1 VGAYSNKVLFAS
13 GLLIFTLTVNANA
26 QDTNAAGQ
34 HTSMCGHSPRISIP
48 ETKLLHLDS
57 PNRIPNAFMVAFKC
71 DEALA
76 KDIPKSSALRSQVL
90 PGTMPTSQAN
100 CAMLA
105 AAFVAR
111 FGGHLGNV
119 WCNPGFR
126 AFSITEVSE
135 ATIAILAKDDR
146 VEYVEPDMVA
156 TAQ

>member
-1 VGAYSNKVLFAS
+1 MDAYSNLVFFAS
-13 GLLIFTLTVNANA
+13 GLLIVTLTVNVNA
-26 QDTNAAGQ
+26 QDTKATEQ
-34 HTSMCGHSPRISIP
+34 QTSMCRHSPPISIP
-48 ETKLLHLDS
+48 ETKLLHFDS
-57 PNRIPNAFMVAFKC
+57 PNRIPNAFIVAFKC

-76 KDIPKSSALRSQVL
+76 KDSPKSSALRSQVL

-100 CAMLA
+100 CAALA

-111 FGGHLGNV
+111 FGGHLGSV
-119 WCNPGFR
+119 WCNLGLR
-126 AFSITEVSE
+126 AFSITEISE